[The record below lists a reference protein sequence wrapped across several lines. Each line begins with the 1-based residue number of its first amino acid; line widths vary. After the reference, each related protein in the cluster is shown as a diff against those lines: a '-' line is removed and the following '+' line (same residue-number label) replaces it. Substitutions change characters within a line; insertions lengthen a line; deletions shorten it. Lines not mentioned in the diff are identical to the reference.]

1 MDKTFY
7 GSIILLTISIIFK
20 VFNPKDINKFYGYRT
35 FQSMSSKE
43 NWIYAN
49 KMSANFSMFIFTLLL
64 LVSILG
70 NLLSLDYNKYFWT
83 ICGGGILILMFYIEY
98 KLKFGEKR
106 L

>member
-7 GSIILLTISIIFK
+7 ASIILLTVSIIFK
-20 VFNPKDINKFYGYRT
+20 VFNPKEINKFFGYRT

-49 KMSANFSMFIFTLLL
+49 KLSANFLIYLFSMLFT
-64 LVSILG
+64 VSIMC
-70 NLLSLDYNKYFWT
+70 NLQGIDYEKYYWA

-98 KLKFGEKR
+98 KLKFGEKKF
-106 L
+106 

>member
-20 VFNPKDINKFYGYRT
+20 VFNPKDINKFFGYRT

-49 KMSANFSMFIFTLLL
+49 KLSANISIFIFTLLL
-64 LVSILG
+64 FVSILG
-70 NLLSLDYNKYFWT
+70 NLFSLDYNKYSWT
-83 ICGGGILILMFYIEY
+83 ICGGGILNSMFYIEF
-98 KLKFGEKR
+98 KLKFGSKR
-106 L
+106 

>member
-49 KMSANFSMFIFTLLL
+49 KMSANFSIFTFTILLF
-64 LVSILG
+64 VSIIG
-70 NLLSLDYNKYFWT
+70 NIFGLVYEKYYWA
-83 ICGGGILILMFYIEY
+83 ICGIGLLISLFYIEY
-98 KLKFGEKR
+98 KLKIKK
-106 L
+106 